1 MESIV
6 STCEVYE
13 KIGAIR
19 PQSCVNLN
27 SKGFKK
33 LINLLTQRL

>member
-1 MESIV
+1 MEKIV
-6 STCEVYE
+6 STYEVYE

-19 PQSCVNLN
+19 LQSCANLN

-33 LINLLTQRL
+33 LINLLTQWR